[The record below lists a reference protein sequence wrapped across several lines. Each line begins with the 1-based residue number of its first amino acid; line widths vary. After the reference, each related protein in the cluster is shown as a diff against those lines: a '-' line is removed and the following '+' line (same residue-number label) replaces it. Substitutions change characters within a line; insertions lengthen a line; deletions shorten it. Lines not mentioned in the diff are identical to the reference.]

1 MSRRLRRSLW
11 PRGRLSGCPVRD
23 PLTDIPARCLLVK
36 DPVLLFLRPVRR
48 REDCSWRGG
57 RTAGPLFTTA
67 TGSRMGRPE
76 AWKMI
81 RRLVAR
87 AGLDG
92 AAGIWPH
99 SLRVAFIIGAREAD
113 VPLEDVRDAAGHT
126 HPRTTRRCDR
136 GRYSLDRHA
145 SYAVTSCAGGADGGL
160 RTTRFPCPFERI
172 AHSHEY
178 SYRSSQEPGRSE
190 SSRCCVGAGSG

>member
-1 MSRRLRRSLW
+1 M
-11 PRGRLSGCPVRD
+11 
-23 PLTDIPARCLLVK
+23 
-36 DPVLLFLRPVRR
+36 
-48 REDCSWRGG
+48 
-57 RTAGPLFTTA
+57 
-67 TGSRMGRPE
+67 M
-76 AWKMI
+76 

-113 VPLEDVRDAAGHT
+113 VPLEDVQDAAGHA

-145 SYAVTSCAGGADGGL
+145 SYAVTSGAGGADRGAEDL
-160 RTTRFPCPFERI
+160 HIPFCPLD
-172 AHSHEY
+172 A
-178 SYRSSQEPGRSE
+178 
-190 SSRCCVGAGSG
+190 